1 MYNHKQSMTK
11 EDKQLLQESRILSE
25 ILSRNIKKLK
35 CQIFFEIVTVVQR
48 CTTVTC
54 HKSPCQWGSRALLM
68 RPAAVGKKLLVWHE
82 V

>member
-1 MYNHKQSMTK
+1 MTK

-48 CTTVTC
+48 NMSQESVSVGVSGLVDEASCSWKETVGVA
-54 HKSPCQWGSRALLM
+54 WGLGYQLIN
-68 RPAAVGKKLLVWHE
+68 
-82 V
+82 